1 MAEVPAR
8 LGFTRCRHPRPLLG
22 RDRAAKTGRG
32 KIEGGDMT
40 DRMKILVAYDGSECA
55 DAALDDLQRAGLPVD
70 AEFKILSVLEHWLP
84 PPSGLELV
92 EHIGREERLLP
103 LARRGGIRLVS
114 MGPDWDVKSESG
126 AGSPATVIIEKAD
139 EWGADLIVVG
149 SHGRTALGQFFFG
162 SVSQK
167 VMHEAHCS
175 VRVAR
180 GRVEEPNT
188 PVRLIIG
195 VDGSKDAEAAV
206 AAVAARKWPAGSEV
220 RIVNAT
226 WAMPQLTS
234 QHMVGPI
241 TEWIAEEKA
250 RVKKMIDE
258 AAGKITADGVKTDT
272 VVKEEEPKRLLVA
285 EAESW
290 GADCIFVGARGMGRI
305 DRFLLGSVSSAVAA
319 RAHCSVEVA
328 RIPKGTPA

>member
-1 MAEVPAR
+1 MAD
-8 LGFTRCRHPRPLLG
+8 C
-22 RDRAAKTGRG
+22 
-32 KIEGGDMT
+32 
-40 DRMKILVAYDGSECA
+40 MKILVAYDGSECA
-55 DAALDDLQRAGLPVD
+55 DAALDDLQRAGLLADSQIKV
-70 AEFKILSVLEHWLP
+70 LSVLEHWLP

-92 EHIGREERLLP
+92 EHIGRDEEFLA

-114 MGPDWDVKSESG
+114 MKPGWGVKSESG
-126 AGSPATVIIEKAD
+126 VGAPATVIIEMAD

-167 VMHEAHCS
+167 VLHEAHCS

-180 GRVEEPNT
+180 GRIEEPDT
-188 PVRLIIG
+188 PARLIIG
-195 VDGSKDAEAAV
+195 VDGSKGAEAAV
-206 AAVAARKWPAGSEV
+206 GTVSARKWPAGSEA

-234 QHMVGPI
+234 QHMIGPI
-241 TEWIAEEKA
+241 TQWIIEEKA
-250 RVKKMIDE
+250 RVQKMIDE
-258 AAGKITADGVKTDT
+258 AVSKLNAAGLKTSV

-290 GADCIFVGARGMGRI
+290 GADCIFVGARGMGRLE
-305 DRFLLGSVSSAVAA
+305 RFLIGSVSSAVAA

-328 RIPKGTPA
+328 RERK

>member
-1 MAEVPAR
+1 
-8 LGFTRCRHPRPLLG
+8 
-22 RDRAAKTGRG
+22 
-32 KIEGGDMT
+32 MT
-40 DRMKILVAYDGSECA
+40 KRMKILVAYDGSECA
-55 DAALDDLQRAGLPVD
+55 DAALDDLRRAGLPSD
-70 AEFKILSVLEHWLP
+70 AQIKVLSVVENWLP
-84 PPSGLELV
+84 PPSGLEII
-92 EHIGREERLLP
+92 EHIARDQEYLV

-114 MGPDWDVKSESG
+114 MEPGWNVKSESG

-139 EWGADLIVVG
+139 EWEADLIVVG

-167 VMHEAHCS
+167 VLNEARRP

-180 GRVEEPNT
+180 GRIEEPGT

-195 VDGSKDAEAAV
+195 VDGSKGAEAAIET
-206 AAVAARKWPAGSEV
+206 VAARKWPAGSEV

-226 WAMPQLTS
+226 WATPQITAG
-234 QHMVGPI
+234 HGTGPI
-241 TEWIAEEKA
+241 TKWIAEEKA

-258 AAGKITADGVKTDT
+258 AAGKLTAAGLKADT
-272 VVKEEEPKRLLVA
+272 AVKEGEPKGLLIA

-305 DRFLLGSVSSAVAA
+305 ERFLLGSVSSAVAA
-319 RAHCSVEVA
+319 RAHCSVEVVPDRKEQLRA
-328 RIPKGTPA
+328 A